1 MEIEPLIAAL
11 PTRYDSDTAALI
23 ERMPAKNALQEIALE
38 IKPIVYHHITVA
50 SHQVGRHHDT
60 AGGPRQHVSNR
71 QNCREGRVV
80 LPSLKLADLT
90 CGPAQPGSARMLGK
104 RILRDTSI
112 EADAP
117 AVLTNDHS
125 Q

>member
-1 MEIEPLIAAL
+1 M
-11 PTRYDSDTAALI
+11 
-23 ERMPAKNALQEIALE
+23 E
-38 IKPIVYHHITVA
+38 IKPIVYHHRAVA

-60 AGGPRQHVSNR
+60 AGGPRQRVGNR
-71 QNCREGRVV
+71 QNCRERRVV
-80 LPSLKLADLT
+80 LASLKLADLT

-104 RILRDTSI
+104 LILSDTSI

-117 AVLTNDHS
+117 AVLTNDRR